1 MTVFILIILPPV
13 FWKHINFGGNFFQYF
28 VSPLPIH
35 VSAMGDFHN
44 YLQAVG
50 SSRPVIEWLIPFKMG
65 DYTNTLGFCVIIFF
79 YFFLNFNKFLKA
91 KLPLFCIFLLI
102 STIFMFGQK
111 SPRFFLD
118 SIIWLLLLFEIINLK
133 LDLNKYFKLIFA
145 SQILI
150 LSLAMIFS
158 VFSLTSGTL
167 SKNLKDQVLKK
178 NADGYTLF
186 KWSNS
191 KLKKDE
197 SIISY
202 HRSIYFSEVNTMAV
216 DLLRYIPDI
225 KRARENGDFSD
236 EIYWQE
242 FQSKKPKYLLT
253 YGEDPYLEG
262 IENCI
267 GDLVHYKKDVGA
279 HATRNPINR
288 SNNYYNG
295 YLFEFNYQE
304 LPACAFNE

>member
-1 MTVFILIILPPV
+1 M
-13 FWKHINFGGNFFQYF
+13 
-28 VSPLPIH
+28 
-35 VSAMGDFHN
+35 
-44 YLQAVG
+44 
-50 SSRPVIEWLIPFKMG
+50 
-65 DYTNTLGFCVIIFF
+65 
-79 YFFLNFNKFLKA
+79 
-91 KLPLFCIFLLI
+91 
-102 STIFMFGQK
+102 
-111 SPRFFLD
+111 
-118 SIIWLLLLFEIINLK
+118 
-133 LDLNKYFKLIFA
+133 
-145 SQILI
+145 
-150 LSLAMIFS
+150 
-158 VFSLTSGTL
+158 
-167 SKNLKDQVLKK
+167 
-178 NADGYTLF
+178 
-186 KWSNS
+186 
-191 KLKKDE
+191 KKDE